1 MIYNI
6 NEKKELV
13 YDYFYWCDKT
23 WGKEKDFEKRKE
35 KIESKTKKYLSG
47 NDDNIISILVLVIED
62 KLAGFISLFKED
74 GVAEYDLTP
83 WYATM
88 FVHPDFRGNGY
99 SKLLNDAIKKEA
111 HNLGF
116 KRIYLKSKLVNYYEK
131 FGAIYMTNLSDIE
144 KMYYMDV

>member
-13 YDYFYWCDKT
+13 YDYFRLCFET
-23 WGKEKDFEKRKE
+23 WGKEKDPIKAKE
-35 KIESKTKKYLSG
+35 IIDTKTKKYLEG
-47 NDDNIISILVLVIED
+47 KDDNIISILVLVID
-62 KLAGFISLFKED
+62 NKLAGFISLFKED
-74 GVAEYDLTP
+74 GVDEYDYTP

-88 FVHPDFRGNGY
+88 FVDKPYRGNGY
-99 SKLLNDAIKKEA
+99 SRLLNDAIKKEA
-111 HNLGF
+111 HKLGF

-131 FGAIYMTNLSDIE
+131 FGAVYMTNLSDIE